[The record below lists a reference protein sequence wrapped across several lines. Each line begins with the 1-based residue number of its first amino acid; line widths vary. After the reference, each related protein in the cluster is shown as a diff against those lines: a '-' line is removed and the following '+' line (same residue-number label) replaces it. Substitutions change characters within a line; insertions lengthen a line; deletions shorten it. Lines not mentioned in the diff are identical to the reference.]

1 MKHEDY
7 DDAEFEDEDDFE
19 DDFEDDGYDDRT
31 QFAYDDE
38 AEEEDEVEYYAV
50 RPNKTRIKKEIAA
63 IFAMAEEIS
72 ALAPA
77 HIAEFELLENIEKA
91 LCDAGK
97 MGRNAAKKR
106 LLKYITGQM
115 RELDVDAIREKL
127 ARLKNRSAHG
137 VREHHQA
144 ERWRDQLLGEAGN
157 AALTQLVSEF
167 PEADTQ
173 HLRQLQRNALKE
185 AKEAKPPKSAR
196 LLYKYLKQLISDT
209 GHSVADDDA
218 EPEHDLD

>member
-1 MKHEDY
+1 MNDEIYDDEEEYEDDY
-7 DDAEFEDEDDFE
+7 DDHHH
-19 DDFEDDGYDDRT
+19 Y
-31 QFAYDDE
+31 AYDDEE

-72 ALAPA
+72 ALSPA
-77 HIAEFELLENIEKA
+77 HIAEFELPDNVEKA
-91 LCDAGK
+91 LRDAGK

-115 RELDVDAIREKL
+115 RELDTAAIQEKL
-127 ARLKNRSAHG
+127 ARIKNRSAHG

-144 ERWRDQLLGEAGN
+144 ERWRDLLLSDSGN
-157 AALTQLVSEF
+157 ASLTQLVAEF

-185 AKEAKPPKSAR
+185 VKESKPPKSAR
-196 LLYKYLKQLISDT
+196 LLYKYLKQLI
-209 GHSVADDDA
+209 ADASGLPPA
-218 EPEHDLD
+218 EDEEQDEDLS

>member
-1 MKHEDY
+1 MNDEYYEDDEEY
-7 DDAEFEDEDDFE
+7 EEEYGHDTYGYADEDV
-19 DDFEDDGYDDRT
+19 
-31 QFAYDDE
+31 
-38 AEEEDEVEYYAV
+38 EEEEEVEYYAV

-72 ALAPA
+72 ALSHA
-77 HIAEFELLENIEKA
+77 HIAEFELPEKVEQA
-91 LCDAGK
+91 LLDAAK

-115 RELDVDAIREKL
+115 RELDTEAIRERL
-127 ARLKNRSAHG
+127 ARIKSRSAHG
-137 VREHHQA
+137 IREHHQA
-144 ERWRDQLLGEAGN
+144 ERWRDLLLSDSGN
-157 AALTQLVSEF
+157 ASLTQLVAEF

-196 LLYKYLKQLISDT
+196 LLYKYLKQLISSAAGLPDT
-209 GHSVADDDA
+209 EDDLGE
-218 EPEHDLD
+218 EPDQEN